1 MPLDVSCGSVPD
13 WLVVS
18 VFSGLGV
25 FELSRVAG
33 LGGPSWGRWVFR
45 GSRCWWVGGQ
55 GKAARMRCQAVA
67 IAVAQ
72 RQVASMRSRSW
83 RAPRVIRAAV
93 CKTR

>member
-1 MPLDVSCGSVPD
+1 MPVG
-13 WLVVS
+13 VVA
-18 VFSGLGV
+18 VCLRIV
-25 FELSRVAG
+25 L
-33 LGGPSWGRWVFR
+33 WWWVFR
-45 GSRCWWVGGQ
+45 GCGVLVRPVSSGWAGFPRAGGSFVFVGAGGSVVQ

-72 RQVASMRSRSW
+72 RQVASMRRRSW